1 MEIKLIK
8 DPYYEG
14 EKIFHKNSF
23 VLEPNTVTCLVGCNG
38 SGKSTIVD
46 QIICSTKAEQI
57 ETDTVYVDLR
67 GALRS
72 IAGRGEGE
80 KPKYYYFLFNKKTET
95 ASKFEDHIFNKI
107 GESSVSTGEH
117 IVNRYSNSLPI
128 LGSWIRSHNNEKLF
142 VIFDDCDAGT
152 SIDMIDEIKD
162 VFQLIIND
170 CVKYDIEYYII
181 LTANSFELAKDFDCL
196 SVIDFKHRHFK
207 TYQSFKTFVLK
218 TREAVNKREE
228 EFRELRKQCKEEGR

>member
-14 EKIFHKNSF
+14 EKMFHKNSF

-38 SGKSTIVD
+38 SGKSTVVD
-46 QIICSTKAEQI
+46 QIIRSAKAEQV

-67 GALRS
+67 DALRS
-72 IAGRGEGE
+72 ISGGKE
-80 KPKYYYFLFNKKTET
+80 KKAECYYFLFNKRTET

-107 GESSVSTGEH
+107 GETSVSTGEH

-142 VIFDDCDAGT
+142 IIFDDCDAGT
-152 SIDMIDEIKD
+152 SIDMIDEIKS

-196 SVIDFKHRHFK
+196 SVIDFKYRHFK

-228 EFRELRKQCKEEGR
+228 EFRKLRKQRKEEGR

>member
-14 EKIFHKNSF
+14 E
-23 VLEPNTVTCLVGCNG
+23 NTVTCLVGCNG
-38 SGKSTIVD
+38 SGKSTVVD
-46 QIICSTKAEQI
+46 QIIHSTKAQQV

-67 GALRS
+67 DALRS
-72 IAGRGEGE
+72 ISGGKEE
-80 KPKYYYFLFNKKTET
+80 KAECYYFLFNKKTET

-107 GESSVSTGEH
+107 GETSVSTGEH

-128 LGSWIRSHNNEKLF
+128 LGSWIRSHNNEKLII
-142 VIFDDCDAGT
+142 IFDDCDAGT
-152 SIDMIDEIKD
+152 SIDMIDEIKG

-170 CVKYDIEYYII
+170 CIKYDIEYYII

-218 TREAVNKREE
+218 TREAVDKREK
-228 EFRELRKQCKEEGR
+228 EFQELRKQRKEEGR